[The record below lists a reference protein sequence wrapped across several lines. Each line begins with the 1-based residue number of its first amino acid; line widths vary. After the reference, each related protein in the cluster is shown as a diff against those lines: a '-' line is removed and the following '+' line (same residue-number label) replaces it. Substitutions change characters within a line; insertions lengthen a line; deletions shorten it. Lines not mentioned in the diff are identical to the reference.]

1 MCGPPIEKLAA
12 SITGLGADYRPV
24 SLNQTAL
31 DPLRAMREVV
41 ALAHILRAEPADLV
55 LTHSTKQNVVGPLAA
70 RLAGINDVFAMIE
83 GFGWAFSHGDEP
95 PRRALR
101 AMIGTLLRISLRCCA
116 GVFVLNDDDEAFVR
130 AARLV
135 RPDQRVVK
143 VDGTGIDLD
152 QFAFTPVPP
161 GDPSFL
167 LTARLLREKGILD
180 FVEAAKI
187 LKRDAP
193 KCRFQLLG
201 PLDSNPGALSSD
213 DIGRWRAEN
222 VVDYL
227 GHTEDVRPFLRSCT
241 TFVLPTYYREGLPR
255 TVIEALAVGRPVITT
270 GISACRQATIDGT
283 NGFVVP
289 QRDPAALAAAM
300 RRFIDDPSLV
310 VRMGQASRHIAEKTF
325 DVAKVNAVMMRTMS
339 LQAGSPDEPVK
350 PRSRRGSER
359 DVR

>member
-1 MCGPPIEKLAA
+1 
-12 SITGLGADYRPV
+12 
-24 SLNQTAL
+24 
-31 DPLRAMREVV
+31 
-41 ALAHILRAEPADLV
+41 
-55 LTHSTKQNVVGPLAA
+55 
-70 RLAGINDVFAMIE
+70 MI
-83 GFGWAFSHGDEP
+83 A
-95 PRRALR
+95 
-101 AMIGTLLRISLRCCA
+101 TLLRISLRCCA
-116 GVFVLNDDDEAFVR
+116 GVFVLNDDDEEFVR
-130 AARLV
+130 AAGLV

-152 QFAFTPVPP
+152 QFAFAPVPP

-167 LTARLLREKGILD
+167 LTARLLREKA
-180 FVEAAKI
+180 FWTSSKPRRSSSAT
-187 LKRDAP
+187 RP
-193 KCRFQLLG
+193 RCRFQLLG

-270 GISACRQATIDGT
+270 GISACRQTTIDGL

-300 RRFIDDPSLV
+300 RRFIDDPSLA

-339 LQAGSPDEPVK
+339 LQAGSPDEPV
-350 PRSRRGSER
+350 
-359 DVR
+359 